1 MNRYPAYTGSD
12 PKLVTEREKEIDVW
26 NTDSDHVLHI
36 LKNTIGDAKLIHV
49 VGAETAAQAWKQLA
63 EVKEPRG
70 LTAIVNT
77 MWKLYTTQCPETRS
91 VTDHIAK
98 LHGIMLDC
106 QTLGESISDWTFTT
120 IITKSL
126 PLSWDLWVSAF
137 WASQT
142 IADKDQ
148 IQSSNVISRIFEEE
162 QQRRIHKE
170 QQDEVANLAQAH
182 NRGKRTLPKSDSIT
196 CNNCKKLGHSAAQ
209 CYAKGGGSEGQGP

>member
-1 MNRYPAYTGSD
+1 
-12 PKLVTEREKEIDVW
+12 VW
-26 NTDSDHVLHI
+26 NTENEHVLHL

-77 MWKLYTTQCPETRS
+77 TWKLYTTWCLETRS

-98 LHGIMLDC
+98 LCGIISDC
-106 QTLGESISDWTFTT
+106 QTLGKSISDWTFTT

-126 PLSWDLWVSAF
+126 LLSWDLWVSAF

-142 IADKDQ
+142 IANKDR
-148 IQSSNVISRIFEEE
+148 IQSSNVISWIFEEE
-162 QQRRIHKE
+162 QWHHIHKE

-182 NRGKRTLPKSDSIT
+182 NHGKRTLPKSDSIT

-209 CYAKGGGSEGQGP
+209 CYVKGGGSEGQGP

>member
-1 MNRYPAYTGSD
+1 M
-12 PKLVTEREKEIDVW
+12 W
-26 NTDSDHVLHI
+26 NTENEHARHL
-36 LKNTIGDAKLIHV
+36 LKNTIGDAELIHV

-77 MWKLYTTQCPETRS
+77 TWKLYTTQCPETRS
-91 VTDHIAK
+91 VTDHIVK
-98 LHGIMLDC
+98 LRGIMSDC

-126 PLSWDLWVSAF
+126 PLSWDLWDSAF

-142 IADKDQ
+142 IADKDR

-162 QQRRIHKE
+162 QQRRIHNE
-170 QQDEVANLAQAH
+170 QQDEVANIAQVH
-182 NRGKRTLPKSDSIT
+182 NRGKIPLPKSNST
-196 CNNCKKLGHSAAQ
+196 TSNNCKKPRHPAAQ
-209 CYAKGGGSEGQGP
+209 